1 MTVEERIRDRKVGI
15 LGMARSGLAAA
26 ELVLDRGGQPF
37 VSDSASADRVSD
49 PTARLQHLGIPYET
63 GGHTD
68 KLLAVDYLVVSPG
81 VPLNLDILARAREA
95 GLPIFS
101 ELEIASWTCPGRIV
115 AITGANG
122 KTTTTTL
129 VGEIL
134 TAAGFD
140 THVCGNIGRPLSEV
154 IKHMTS
160 DSIAVVEVSSFQL
173 ETISLFKPRIA
184 MILNLTPDHIDRH
197 GSFEAYKKAKYR
209 ITENQ
214 SASDLFLLNHEDV
227 EAMTDDPPTQA
238 RKACFST
245 ASHDTVT
252 SGGESLAFARD
263 GYLSI
268 RSDAG
273 VQQVIPCDE
282 IAIKGPHN
290 LQNASAAVAV
300 ASELGVSIDVMRR
313 VLTSFPGVEH
323 RLEKIG
329 VVAGVAFVNDSKA
342 TNIDSVKWALRSITT
357 PLYLILGGRDKGG
370 QFGDLIEIGRDRIKG
385 IVIIGEAKDKII
397 AALHGSFAVQSST
410 TLTEAVSVCFEQAHP
425 GETVLLSPGCASFD
439 MFDNFEHRGRVFK
452 DAVQSLRNGKNRD
465 EAVSH

>member
-1 MTVEERIRDRKVGI
+1 MTVEERIRGRKVGI

-26 ELVLDRGGQPF
+26 ELLFDRGGVPF
-37 VSDSASADRVSD
+37 VSDSAPADQVSE
-49 PTARLQHLGIPYET
+49 PIAKLRGLGIPYET
-63 GGHTD
+63 DGHSE
-68 KLLAVDYLVVSPG
+68 KLLTNDYLVVSPG
-81 VPLNLDILARAREA
+81 VPLNIEILERARDA

-101 ELEIASWTCPGRIV
+101 ELEIASWACPGRIV

-140 THVCGNIGRPLSEV
+140 AHVCGNIGRPLSEV
-154 IKHMTS
+154 ISRMTDES
-160 DSIAVVEVSSFQL
+160 VAVVEVSSFQL
-173 ETISLFKPRIA
+173 ETISLFKPYVA

-197 GSFEAYKKAKYR
+197 GSFDEYKKAKYR

-214 SASDLFLLNHEDV
+214 TESDLFLLNRNDV
-227 EAMTDDPPTQA
+227 ESVNDDPSTQA
-238 RKACFST
+238 RKAYFSAAT
-245 ASHDTVT
+245 DADSVAFENGGWLSFRMSHEV
-252 SGGESLAFARD
+252 R
-263 GYLSI
+263 
-268 RSDAG
+268 
-273 VQQVIPCDE
+273 QVIRCDD

-300 ASELGVSIDVMRR
+300 AAELGVSIDVMRR

-323 RLEKIG
+323 RLENAG
-329 VVAGVAFVNDSKA
+329 AVAGVTFINDSKA
-342 TNIDSVKWALRSITT
+342 TNIDSVKWALRSIRT

-370 QFGDLIEIGRDRIKG
+370 LFGELIEVGRDKVKG
-385 IVIIGEAKDKII
+385 VVVIGEAKDKIA
-397 AALHGSFAVQSST
+397 AALRESFAVEAAA
-410 TLTEAVSVCFEQAHP
+410 TLQDAVSVCFGQAHP

-439 MFDNFEHRGRVFK
+439 MFDNFEHRGRAFK
-452 DAVQSLRNGKNRD
+452 AAVQSLRNGKNRD

>member
-1 MTVEERIRDRKVGI
+1 MTIEERIRDRKVGI

-26 ELVLDRGGQPF
+26 ELVLDRGGMPF
-37 VSDSASADRVSD
+37 VSDSAPADRVSE
-49 PTARLQHLGIPYET
+49 PIAKLQHLGISFET
-63 GGHTD
+63 DGHSD
-68 KLLAVDYLVVSPG
+68 RLLACDYLVVSPG
-81 VPLNLDILARAREA
+81 VPLNIKILQRAREA

-101 ELEIASWTCPGRIV
+101 ELEIASWVCPGRIV
-115 AITGANG
+115 AITGSNG

-129 VGEIL
+129 MGEIL

-154 IKHMTS
+154 VGRMTA

-173 ETISLFKPRIA
+173 ETVSLFKPCIA

-197 GSFEAYKKAKYR
+197 GSFETYKKTKYR

-214 SASDLFLLNHEDV
+214 TEADLFLLNHNDV
-227 EAMTDDPPTQA
+227 ESMTDDPPTQA
-238 RKACFST
+238 RKAYFSAAT
-245 ASHDTVT
+245 DDVSIAF
-252 SGGESLAFARD
+252 ESD
-263 GYLSI
+263 GYLST
-268 RSDAG
+268 RDDRG
-273 VQQVIPCDE
+273 VQQVIRCDE

-300 ASELGVSIDVMRR
+300 ATQLGVSIEVMRR
-313 VLTSFPGVEH
+313 VLTGFPGVEH
-323 RLEKIG
+323 RLEDAG

-342 TNIDSVKWALRSITT
+342 TNIDSVKWALRSIST

-370 QFGDLIEIGRDRIKG
+370 QFGELIEIGRGKVKEI
-385 IVIIGEAKDKII
+385 IVIGEAKDKITT
-397 AALHGSFAVQSST
+397 ALQESFSVKVAN
-410 TLTEAVSVCFEQAHP
+410 TLQDAVSVCFGQAHP

-439 MFDNFEHRGRVFK
+439 MFDNYEHRGRVFK
-452 DAVQSLRNGKNRD
+452 EAVQSLRNGKSRD